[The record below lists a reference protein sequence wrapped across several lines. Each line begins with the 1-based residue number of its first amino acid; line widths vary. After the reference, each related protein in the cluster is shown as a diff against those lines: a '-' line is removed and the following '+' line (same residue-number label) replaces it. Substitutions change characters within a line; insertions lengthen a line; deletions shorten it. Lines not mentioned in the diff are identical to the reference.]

1 MTDEWFK
8 TNFDPKESSIY
19 SQANQTMTNIISK
32 QNNRS
37 R

>member
-1 MTDEWFK
+1 MTDDWGK
-8 TNFDPKESSIY
+8 TKFDLKESSIF
-19 SQANQTMTNIISK
+19 SQANQTMNNILSK